1 MDRHEMLK
9 NLSILDFMT
18 VDIGLYLNT
27 HPDDAKALSKYNS
40 IARDA
45 GQVRCA
51 YESKYGPLYSFRSE
65 NKDRWQWADD
75 PWPWENEFNFELKGD
90 R

>member
-27 HPDDAKALSKYNS
+27 HPEDAEALRKYNS
-40 IARDA
+40 IAHEA
-45 GQVRCA
+45 SQVRRA
-51 YESKYGPLYSFRSE
+51 YESKYGPIYSFRSVNNE
-65 NKDRWQWADD
+65 RWQWADN
-75 PWPWENEFNFELKGD
+75 PWPWDNEFNFEIKGD